1 MKNFTKGVKKPTINN
16 SNFKMILKIAISGH
30 WANQNEKTTF
40 ENSSTLKITNEE
52 ICLLFWEKKR
62 FFSFFEKSD

>member
-1 MKNFTKGVKKPTINN
+1 
-16 SNFKMILKIAISGH
+16 MILKIAISGH

-40 ENSSTLKITNEE
+40 ANSSTLKITNEE
-52 ICLLFWEKKR
+52 IRLLFWEKKS

>member
-1 MKNFTKGVKKPTINN
+1 
-16 SNFKMILKIAISGH
+16 MILKIAISGH

-52 ICLLFWEKKR
+52 ISLILGKEKFLQFFRKIRLKVCEVVFYVLSILF
-62 FFSFFEKSD
+62 